1 MDLDDWR
8 IDHDYDQT
16 FDTEAE
22 LQAAYIEWV
31 HSWEKWDPVHSPI
44 LGAHVIAVDSKERL
58 THAQL
63 EGQALSLPVHLHV
76 RVAFYFLTCNN
87 TASRKYAHKNMPY
100 IPTAAEIS
108 GDGLD
113 VMQWMAPSCAWNR
126 LFDFCPTAD
135 EHAFYAG
142 KVVAFHLMAH
152 MDHQDTPGSYLGSHR
167 HFADHRVAYV
177 MLELS
182 CTHKLDVRVSAQ
194 STLSDMAWISL
205 DHPHIR
211 YAPGFATFDDCN
223 YHRSK
228 L

>member
-1 MDLDDWR
+1 
-8 IDHDYDQT
+8 
-16 FDTEAE
+16 
-22 LQAAYIEWV
+22 
-31 HSWEKWDPVHSPI
+31 
-44 LGAHVIAVDSKERL
+44 
-58 THAQL
+58 
-63 EGQALSLPVHLHV
+63 
-76 RVAFYFLTCNN
+76 
-87 TASRKYAHKNMPY
+87 MPY

-135 EHAFYAG
+135 EHAFYTG

-152 MDHQDTPGSYLGSHR
+152 MDHQDTPGSYLGRHR

-194 STLSDMAWISL
+194 STSSDMAWISL

-228 L
+228 LWWLSHMSFHLQFAQHDFFNVLDLLKRLRKEFGHEFDSFVSLMRSFDGR